1 MSKDIKFNFLN
12 SDEEE
17 RYQKHLTLKE
27 IGYEGQLNLKNSSV
41 LCIGAG
47 GLGSSVLLYLAATG
61 IGRIGIVDN
70 DKVEKSNLQ
79 RQIIHETNTIG
90 NQKIDSAKERIKKL
104 NPNCEILTFSERIN
118 PKNALELINEF
129 DVICDCSDNF
139 GTRYLINDSCLILN
153 KPLVFGSVQGFEG
166 QVSVFNLFKNSPNL
180 RDLLP
185 ESPSKN
191 AAPSCSEYGIV
202 GVSTGLIGILQ
213 VNEIIKIIL
222 KKGETL
228 IDTAM
233 TLNAMHPDIIVIRHQ
248 DSGAC
253 NLLSQKVNCAV
264 LNAGDGRRE
273 HPTQALLDALTIINR
288 RKKIEGLKIAIC
300 GDILH
305 SRVARSNIYLL
316 NMLGAEVNIVAPT
329 NLMPN
334 EIERFGVNIFSDMK
348 KGVKDCDIVMMLR
361 LQNERMTS
369 SFLSSNREYYE
380 YYGLTPD
387 KIKFAKEDAL
397 IMHPGPMNRGIEI
410 DTNLADDINKSVI
423 KEQVELGVAVRMACL
438 KIFCE

>member
-27 IGYEGQLNLKNSSV
+27 IGYEGQLDLKNSSV

-70 DKVEKSNLQ
+70 DQVEKSNLQ

-90 NQKIDSAKERIKKL
+90 DLKIDSAKERIKKF
-104 NPNCEILTFSERIN
+104 NPNCEILTFSKRIN
-118 PKNALELINEF
+118 PKNALELIKDF

-166 QVSVFNLFKNSPNL
+166 QVSVFNLNKTSPNL

-191 AAPSCSEYGIV
+191 AVPSCAEHGVV

-222 KKGETL
+222 KKGE
-228 IDTAM
+228 
-233 TLNAMHPDIIVIRHQ
+233 
-248 DSGAC
+248 
-253 NLLSQKVNCAV
+253 V
-264 LNAGDGRRE
+264 LDG
-273 HPTQALLDALTIINR
+273 
-288 RKKIEGLKIAIC
+288 KIMVF
-300 GDILH
+300 D
-305 SRVARSNIYLL
+305 LL
-316 NMLGAEVNIVAPT
+316 NMNTKKLNLKSDQVNKQIK
-329 NLMPN
+329 NLSKFMDYYRDDECSTKNRKINRINANDFNRLYKAKPN
-334 EIERFGVNIFSDMK
+334 KILLIDVRENEEFSNSRIEGSISIPLSHLNQASDLEFIQKESLIKEIFTICKSGKRSDK
-348 KGVKDCDIVMMLR
+348 ASII
-361 LQNERMTS
+361 
-369 SFLSSNREYYE
+369 LSKF
-380 YYGLTPD
+380 
-387 KIKFAKEDAL
+387 KIQSKSIE
-397 IMHPGPMNRGIEI
+397 GGIE
-410 DTNLADDINKSVI
+410 K
-423 KEQVELGVAVRMACL
+423 L
-438 KIFCE
+438 KHILLN